1 MIEYVKLDKLSRGD
15 KVAILSPSAGLPE
28 LFPWVQDSGLNRLQD
43 IFGLVPIE
51 YPTTR
56 KMNSSLADRARDIM
70 DAFADSE
77 IKAIITSIG
86 GSDQIKLLKLLDAE
100 KIRNNPK
107 PFFGFSDNTH
117 LHIYLSSLG
126 IPSYYGGA
134 VMTQFAMQGEMMDT
148 TVESLNK
155 ALFDG
160 GTLITSGADEYNDIS
175 LEWADKASLEK
186 RRVMEANDGLIWD
199 GDRDAEG
206 LLWGGCIESMIVQS
220 TVGKYLP
227 DVENMTGRIL
237 FLESSENIPPHWVTR
252 YLLVGLG
259 ERGWFDRLAGIM
271 IGRPKA
277 WNPERQNSAEK
288 KAEYR
293 QKQRETVVSAVREYN
308 SQIPIVQN
316 VDFGHTDPQIILP
329 VGRKA
334 IISPV
339 SGSITFDYS

>member
-1 MIEYVKLDKLSRGD
+1 MIEYVKINKLSRGD
-15 KVAILSPSAGLPE
+15 KVAILSPSAGLPG
-28 LFPWVQDSGLNRLQD
+28 LFPWVQDSGLDRLQD
-43 IFGLVPIE
+43 VFGLVPIE

-56 KMNSSLADRARDIM
+56 KMNSSLTDRARDIM
-70 DAFADSE
+70 DAFTDPE

-100 KIRNNPK
+100 KIKGKPK

-134 VMTQFAMQGEMMDT
+134 VMTQFAMQGEMMDV
-148 TVESLNK
+148 TVESLTR

-160 GTLITSGADEYNDIS
+160 GALITSGADKYNDIS

-186 RRVMEANDGLIWD
+186 RRVMEVNDGLVWD
-199 GDRDAEG
+199 GNHDAEG

-227 DVENMTGRIL
+227 EAEDMAGRIL

-259 ERGWFDRLAGIM
+259 ERGWFDQLAGVM

-293 QKQRETVVSAVREYN
+293 QKQREAVVSTIREYN
-308 SQIPIVQN
+308 LQIPIVQN
-316 VDFGHTDPQIILP
+316 VDFGHTDPQIVLP

-334 IISPV
+334 VLSPA